1 MRKYTT
7 IFAVA
12 AIALFTLTGTS
23 LAIDADEIVKRNL
36 EAKGGIEK
44 LKAMKTL
51 YMKGKYIVQDMVG
64 QIEVAKKAPSLLSF
78 TLTTTRG
85 KMTQGSDGE
94 KMWTTN
100 PRTGFRLLEGED
112 FKKGLDQV
120 LMEPLL
126 GFKERGG
133 SCAYVGIGDVRGD
146 SCYKVLFIQRSG
158 DSTYSFFDIH
168 TYRMVKVEANTP
180 RGPAEQ
186 FFEDFREVDGFVY
199 PFSVNVGTSGGDR
212 KIEYD
217 TIAVN
222 RPISDSLFVMPDPK
236 SVPSMAKPL
245 PDLLCGPKE
254 RMNTLNS
261 LKQPWLQ

>member
-7 IFAVA
+7 IFAIVA
-12 AIALFTLTGTS
+12 VTLFTFTGTL

-36 EAKGGIEK
+36 EAKGGIDK

-51 YMKGKYIVQDMVG
+51 YMKGKFIVQDMVG
-64 QIEVAKKAPSLLSF
+64 QIEVAKKAPSFMSF
-78 TLTTTRG
+78 RATTARG
-85 KMTQGSDGE
+85 TMSQGCDGE
-94 KMWTTN
+94 KMWVTN
-100 PRTGFRLLEGED
+100 PRTGFRILEGED
-112 FKKGLDQV
+112 FEKGLAQT

-133 SCAYVGIGDVRGD
+133 SYKYVGIGDVRGD
-146 SCYKVLFIQRSG
+146 SCYKVLLVQKSG

-168 TYRMVKVEANTP
+168 TYRMVKTEANTP
-180 RGPAEQ
+180 RGLAEQ

-199 PFSVNVGTSGGDR
+199 PFSVKVGTTSGKR

-222 RPISDSLFVMPDPK
+222 RPVSDSFFVMPDPK
-236 SVPSMAKPL
+236 SVPSIAKPL
-245 PDLLCGPKE
+245 PDSARGKPIQ
-254 RMNTLNS
+254 RD
-261 LKQPWLQ
+261 